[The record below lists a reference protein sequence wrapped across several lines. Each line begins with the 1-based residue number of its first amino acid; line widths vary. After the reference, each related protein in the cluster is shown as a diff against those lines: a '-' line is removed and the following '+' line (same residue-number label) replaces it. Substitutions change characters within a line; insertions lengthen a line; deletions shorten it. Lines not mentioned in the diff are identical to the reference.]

1 MVFMDIQSPILIN
14 GISIKNR
21 VALPP
26 IVNFGWSNSDGKVSS
41 KHIAHYERIA
51 KGGAGLIIVE
61 ATSVNPTGRI
71 FSYQLGIWD
80 DYHIEGLCKIAKSV
94 HKHGA
99 KVIIQ
104 LHHAGLTTRKSVAD
118 KAYGPS
124 VDPENE
130 RSVEL
135 TREQIDELVNSFVIA
150 AQRAHLAGYDGIEL
164 HGAHGYL
171 LNQFASSAINH
182 RTDEYGGNYENRLRF
197 AHKIISG
204 IREVTPPS
212 FIIGYRM
219 AGCSPTLNDGI
230 EIAKLLQ
237 AYGVHYLHVSHGG
250 ERGISPT
257 VPNGFSF
264 NHVVYM
270 GTEVKKYV
278 NIPVMVVN
286 QIKSPERANMLLSNG
301 LADMIAIGRDML
313 TDPDWVTKAKTGEP
327 INLCIDCQP
336 RCKRYTNPESCPL
349 AE

>member
-1 MVFMDIQSPILIN
+1 MDIHSPITIN
-14 GISIKNR
+14 GITIKNR
-21 VALPP
+21 IALPP
-26 IVNFGWSNSDGKVSS
+26 IVNFGWSDSEGIVSS

-51 KGGAGLIIVE
+51 KGGTGLIIVE
-61 ATSVNPTGRI
+61 ATCVNPTGKI

-80 DYHIEGLCKIAKSV
+80 DKHVEGLSKIAEAV

-99 KVIIQ
+99 KIIIQ
-104 LHHAGLTTRKSVAD
+104 LNHAGLSTRKAVAE
-118 KAYGPS
+118 KALGPS
-124 VDPENE
+124 VDPENN

-135 TREQIDELVNSFVIA
+135 TREQIDGLVNSFVIA
-150 AQRAHLAGYDGIEL
+150 AQRAHLAGFDGVEL

-182 RTDEYGGNYENRLRF
+182 RTDEYGGNHGNRLRF
-197 AHKIISG
+197 AHQIIKG
-204 IREVTPPS
+204 IREVSPTS

-250 ERGISPT
+250 EKGINPS
-257 VPNGFSF
+257 VPDGFAF

-270 GTEVKKYV
+270 GTEVKKQV
-278 NIPVMVVN
+278 SVPVMVVN
-286 QIKSPERANMLLSNG
+286 QIKLPERANMLVSNG
-301 LADMIAIGRDML
+301 LADMVAIGRDML
-313 TDPDWVTKAKTGEP
+313 TDPDWATKAKSQEP

-336 RCKRYTNPESCPL
+336 RCKRYTKPESCPL